1 MAELLTEFGTE
12 RVSESVTERVTE
24 PVIRLKSAPERI
36 LIVKPSSLGDVV
48 HSLPFLNSLRTCFPD
63 ASIDWVIAR
72 GLDGLLEGHPMLD
85 RLIVI
90 DKDRWR
96 RISEAAGTI
105 NELRDLFSTL
115 RARRYDLVID
125 LQGLLRSGLMTKA
138 TRARVR
144 VGFTE
149 AREGSRYFYT
159 QTVRG
164 GREVHAV
171 DRYLKIAAA
180 LGCETNNVVFP
191 LPSSAGES
199 EKVKE
204 LRNRLKDYIVLV
216 PGARW
221 DTKIWPAASFG
232 ALASLLPLK
241 SVVVGGSGDRG
252 RAEEIVRLSGGRAL
266 SVAGG
271 TSLPELVGLMRT
283 ARCVVTND
291 SGPMHIAAALDIP
304 VVAIFG
310 PTSPARTGPYGQR
323 HAILKSERD
332 CAPCFKRRCA
342 DVQCM
347 RDITVDMV
355 LAKTK
360 GLLQA

>member
-1 MAELLTEFGTE
+1 
-12 RVSESVTERVTE
+12 
-24 PVIRLKSAPERI
+24 
-36 LIVKPSSLGDVV
+36 
-48 HSLPFLNSLRTCFPD
+48 
-63 ASIDWVIAR
+63 VIAR
-72 GLDGLLEGHPMLD
+72 GLEGILEGHPMLD

-90 DKDRWR
+90 NKDRWR
-96 RISEAAGTI
+96 RISRAAGTLK
-105 NELRDLFSTL
+105 ELRDLSRTL
-115 RARRYDLVID
+115 RTRRYDLVID

-138 TRARVR
+138 TNAGVR
-144 VGFTE
+144 VGFAE
-149 AREGSRYFYT
+149 AREGSKYFYT

-180 LGCETNNVVFP
+180 LGCDTKEVVFP
-191 LPSSAGES
+191 LPQSADVS

-204 LRNRLKDYIVLV
+204 VRDNLRDYIVLV

-221 DTKIWPAASFG
+221 DTKIWPAGNFG
-232 ALASLLPLK
+232 ALASMLPLK
-241 SVVVGGSGDRG
+241 SVVIGGSQDRA

-266 SVAGG
+266 SVAGE
-271 TSLPELVGLMRT
+271 TSLPELVELMRT

-304 VVAIFG
+304 VAAIFG

-323 HAILKSERD
+323 HIILKSERG
-332 CAPCFKRRCA
+332 CAPCYKRRCN

-355 LAKTK
+355 LEKTK
-360 GLLQA
+360 GLLAE

>member
-1 MAELLTEFGTE
+1 MNDPG
-12 RVSESVTERVTE
+12 
-24 PVIRLKSAPERI
+24 IRLKQPPHRV

-72 GLDGLLEGHPMLD
+72 GLDGLLDGHPMLD
-85 RLIVI
+85 SLIVI

-96 RISEAAGTI
+96 RISEAAGTMH
-105 NELRDLFSTL
+105 ELRDLFRTL

-125 LQGLLRSGLMTKA
+125 LQGLLRSGLMTWA
-138 TRARVR
+138 TRAPVR
-144 VGFTE
+144 VGFSE

-159 QTVRG
+159 HTVRG

-180 LGCETNNVVFP
+180 LGCDTGTVGFP
-191 LPSSAGES
+191 LPSSAGVTEQ
-199 EKVKE
+199 VKE
-204 LRNRLKDYIVLV
+204 LRIKLKDYIVLV

-221 DTKIWPAASFG
+221 DTKIWPAERFG

-241 SVVVGGSGDRG
+241 SVVIGGSGDRK
-252 RAEEIVRLSGGRAL
+252 RAAEIVRLSGGRAC
-266 SVAGG
+266 SVAGE
-271 TSLPELVGLMRT
+271 TSLPELVEVMRT

-291 SGPMHIAAALDIP
+291 SGPMHIAAALDVP

-310 PTSPARTGPYGQR
+310 PTSPGRTGPYGRR
-323 HAILKSERD
+323 HVVLKSERG
-332 CAPCFKRRCA
+332 CAPCFKRQCDDVRC
-342 DVQCM
+342 M
-347 RDITVDMV
+347 PDITVDMV
-355 LAKTK
+355 LQGTK
-360 GLLQA
+360 GVMMV

>member
-1 MAELLTEFGTE
+1 MAELMTESIIRLEQTPE
-12 RVSESVTERVTE
+12 RV
-24 PVIRLKSAPERI
+24 

-48 HSLPFLNSLRTCFPD
+48 HSLPFLNSLRACFPD
-63 ASIDWVIAR
+63 SSIDWVIAR
-72 GLDGLLEGHPMLD
+72 GLEGLLEGHPMLD

-96 RISEAAGTI
+96 RISQAVGTMS
-105 NELRDLFSTL
+105 ELQELFRTL

-144 VGFTE
+144 VGFSE

-159 QTVRG
+159 QMVRG

-171 DRYLKIAAA
+171 DRYLKIASA
-180 LGCETNNVVFP
+180 LGCDTRNVVFP
-191 LPSSAGES
+191 LPPSTGVS
-199 EKVKE
+199 ENVKE
-204 LRNRLKDYIVLV
+204 IRGSLGDYAVLV

-232 ALASLLPLK
+232 VLASLLPLK
-241 SVVVGGSGDRG
+241 SVVIGGSADQG
-252 RAEEIVRLSGGRAL
+252 RAEEIVRISAGRAL

-271 TSLPELVGLMRT
+271 TSLQELVELMRT

-291 SGPMHIAAALDIP
+291 SGPMHIAAALGIP

-310 PTSPARTGPYGQR
+310 PTSPARTGPYGLR
-323 HAILKSERD
+323 HVILKSERG
-332 CAPCFKRRCA
+332 CAPCFKRHCP

-355 LAKTK
+355 LEKTK
-360 GLLQA
+360 GLLAE